1 MQKKLPF
8 KPLMSAVIITSLFA
22 IANPA
27 SALTKVSGITI
38 DGEDKGTLSG
48 ATLEIGSDLSTIL
61 VKPGKTTNVGKP
73 ILATNG
79 SKLVMKGEDIT
90 LNGENS
96 GFGIWVYD
104 FSNVSGEV
112 FVGTVNTNSL
122 NISAQKAAVSNES
135 GTVILDAQNIAIT
148 TTRSSDGTG
157 AIEMWGKATAGDA
170 KTIIGEHAKT
180 ISIAANQD
188 KINVKQSGSAIRV
201 LNGGTLILGGNAT
214 ENVTVTANH
223 KGASFGI
230 YAESRLNPSDVTIHG
245 KNITIDSRGDQTS
258 TGVFANVNGT
268 VAIGEANQSKEA
280 LQKPPLPSRM
290 EQKCSVRLFLTTPEC
305 AVFLPMQ

>member
-1 MQKKLPF
+1 
-8 KPLMSAVIITSLFA
+8 
-22 IANPA
+22 
-27 SALTKVSGITI
+27 
-38 DGEDKGTLSG
+38 
-48 ATLEIGSDLSTIL
+48 
-61 VKPGKTTNVGKP
+61 
-73 ILATNG
+73 
-79 SKLVMKGEDIT
+79 
-90 LNGENS
+90 
-96 GFGIWVYD
+96 
-104 FSNVSGEV
+104 
-112 FVGTVNTNSL
+112 
-122 NISAQKAAVSNES
+122 
-135 GTVILDAQNIAIT
+135 
-148 TTRSSDGTG
+148 
-157 AIEMWGKATAGDA
+157 MWGKATAGDA

-201 LNGGTLILGGNAT
+201 LNGGTLTLGGNAT

-268 VAIGEANQSKEA
+268 VAIGEANQSNIRIKEA

-305 AVFLPMQ
+305 AVFFANTIVKY